1 MLPILTTMSAGQ
13 GVKSLTEALSAQ
25 FMTVFDV
32 DCDGRLNLIEFTA
45 LNRFFFLVAC
55 LDEEE
60 GNREDVSVGTGQT
73 IDGDPAQDNG
83 DANTNAA
90 VFSVHEEAE
99 RTNDPSNTSSRT
111 TLFPTTS
118 HNENHRYNPTTAKKV
133 PMSAEEAQMAIA
145 AAAAHLAVEAP
156 PASVLESLDAVLS
169 TAYR

>member
-13 GVKSLTEALSAQ
+13 GVKSLTEALCAQ

-55 LDEEE
+55 LDEER
-60 GNREDVSVGTGQT
+60 GNREDVSVGTGQASK
-73 IDGDPAQDNG
+73 GAV
-83 DANTNAA
+83 DANSNAA
-90 VFSVHEEAE
+90 VFSVQGGAE
-99 RTNDPSNTSSRT
+99 HNSDPSATSSSSSRT
-111 TLFPTTS
+111 PIFPPSSEHDNPQDHPTT
-118 HNENHRYNPTTAKKV
+118 TTKKV